1 MRRSLRH
8 LLFFVCA
15 VASSQT
21 PASEGFGILSDPG
34 TLSIVRNE
42 RNLSVDPARRSAPV
56 VLVAGD
62 QITNTG
68 SSLVVIDLYPGL
80 QQIVLTGGSTIELN
94 DPLRAMLSL
103 EYGRML
109 LALPDSGVGGEVSVQ
124 GRRASVQSGSLAAEF
139 YLGSSGVPIERFTT
153 ISGRTTVLSN
163 GGERTLDG
171 GQSFDMVEGDVVSAQ
186 RDGILFWDSRQPS
199 PAIPGDE
206 LLPQRPGL
214 AGEVEATLGA
224 VPEFLLPEPVVEES
238 GEPTVEPEERAP
250 EESESVGVAEVV
262 PQSPPADTTA
272 SAAEDGSESDAASLF
287 SEPVVT
293 STGVSSRLLSTIGGV
308 LVGTGASVNGAALG
322 YSWFGGALTGGSQL
336 SRESTTQ
343 TLLLSGTGLMIGG
356 MLFYALSLAAGN

>member
-94 DPLRAMLSL
+94 DPLRGMLSL

-224 VPEFLLPEPVVEES
+224 VPEFLLPDPVVEES
-238 GEPTVEPEERAP
+238 GEPTVGP